1 MTPQERII
9 RNALEAARN
18 HSASFGEGGKAAA
31 KIYRAEPIDPVDML
45 YAIAV
50 MANGL
55 AELEDRVA

>member
-9 RNALEAARN
+9 RNALAVPSSEQ
-18 HSASFGEGGKAAA
+18 FGEGGKAAV
-31 KIYRAEPIDPVDML
+31 KIYRELEPTASQLL

-55 AELEDRVA
+55 ADLEQADA